1 MQTTRRRPAST
12 ISAVAIVVWG
22 TAGCLIPCPAF
33 AQTSLADLLGQEALG
48 PAAPGDPA
56 TGQVE
61 PAAASSPA
69 RAGVPP
75 KKTLTA
81 AEQKMRVAFAGDIAA
96 ASTAEAKRQLA
107 TRFLELGIANLD
119 SNERWVLFTEA
130 LSLAVDAADIPLTE
144 KIISEIAN
152 LYAVDGHEARLAA
165 YTKLAQARNLDPS
178 TDLVQA
184 LLDTATAA
192 ADESRFQTAEKAIKL
207 AIAQARKQR
216 NDGLVKHAANVQ
228 KAMVARQKA
237 EQELA
242 DLREKLASSPNDAAL
257 ATQVGKKLCFY
268 VDDWESGLPLL
279 AKGSD
284 AALARLATAA
294 LALPQSP
301 AGIAAVG
308 EAWWQWAESQDQSV
322 KAKVRQ
328 KAAALYRKAAPGLTG
343 LDRAAVDKRIA
354 EAGVPTTRAKGTGK
368 TVYLVDL
375 PAPTVTNMH
384 SHSRNGTYGGEPIL
398 CQGKN
403 YEKAIIS
410 VPKIASTATV
420 KYDVPSSAVALVGAV
435 GLFTIKAPGHTEVSR
450 VPAPAFFEIYA
461 DGIRLW
467 RSPPF
472 NDSTALTPFE
482 VPLSAPAAIELR
494 VVFESNSGQCQAA
507 WLDPYFSM

>member
-1 MQTTRRRPAST
+1 
-12 ISAVAIVVWG
+12 
-22 TAGCLIPCPAF
+22 LIPCPAF

-144 KIISEIAN
+144 KIIGEIDTH
-152 LYAVDGHEARLAA
+152 YAIDVHEARLAA
-165 YTKLAQARNLDPS
+165 YTKLAQSKISDPS
-178 TDLVQA
+178 VNLIQA

-216 NDGLVKHAANVQ
+216 NEGLVRQVTAVQ
-228 KAMVARQKA
+228 KAISTHQKA
-237 EQELA
+237 QQELA
-242 DLREKLASSPNDAAL
+242 ELQEKLAASPNDAAL
-257 ATQVGKKLCFY
+257 ATQVGKKLCFN

-284 AALARLATAA
+284 AALARLATAT
-294 LALPQSP
+294 LALPESP
-301 AGIAAVG
+301 TGVVAVG

-322 KAKVRQ
+322 KAKARQ
-328 KAAALYRKAAPGLTG
+328 KAAALYRKAAPALTG
-343 LDRAAVDKRIA
+343 LDRAAVEKRIA
-354 EAGVPTTRAKGTGK
+354 EAGAPTTRAKGTGK

-403 YEKAIIS
+403 HAKAIVT
-410 VPKIASTATV
+410 VPTTPSTATV
-420 KYDVPSSAVALVGAV
+420 KYDVPGGAVALVGAV
-435 GLFTIKAPGHTEVSR
+435 SLFTIKAPGHSEVSR

-467 RSPPF
+467 RSPPVK
-472 NDSTALTPFE
+472 DSTALTPFE

-494 VVFESNSGQCQAA
+494 VIFESNSGQCQAA
-507 WLDPYFSM
+507 WLDPYFVM